1 MQGHSRG
8 TGVSTDEASI
18 DAEFRPRPWLSFLLD
33 LGVIAT
39 FAVAMLAL
47 IAMVNPALADGPA
60 NAPSA
65 ERQII
70 SPCP

>member
-1 MQGHSRG
+1 MQRHSRG
-8 TGVSTDEASI
+8 TGISTGKDSI
-18 DAEFRPRPWLSFLLD
+18 DDEFRSRPWLSFLLD
-33 LGVIAT
+33 LGAIAS

-65 ERQII
+65 EPPTT
-70 SPCP
+70 SCP

>member
-1 MQGHSRG
+1 MQQHSRG
-8 TGVSTDEASI
+8 TGISTGEASI

-47 IAMVNPALADGPA
+47 IAMVNPALADVGA
-60 NAPSA
+60 NAPPTECQIVSA
-65 ERQII
+65 
-70 SPCP
+70 CP